1 MPKAKEAKDLAQIIR
16 DNPGCVAVIDNDS
29 WTLRKDTPQ
38 PDDFD
43 NWTYQKQDEWE
54 RSQELASSDDT
65 LKPFK
70 NETYQEGSC
79 YGGDILLALA
89 EIVGIKVESV

>member
-1 MPKAKEAKDLAQIIR
+1 MAKVKDLVQIIR
-16 DNPGCVAVIDNDS
+16 DNPGCVATIDNDS
-29 WTLRKDTPQ
+29 WTLSKDTPQ

-43 NWTYQKQDEWE
+43 KWGYEQQDKWLKA
-54 RSQELASSDDT
+54 QELASSEDK

-70 NETYQEGSC
+70 GETYQSGSC

-89 EIVGIKVESV
+89 EIVGIKIESV